1 MISKNLMRTGRLAAA
16 IALAFSGAAS
26 AAGSALPDD
35 TLDEVIVTA
44 QKRSERLIDVP
55 ISMAAITERAMRD
68 AGASQ
73 LGEVLGTVPGVS
85 LVDSGSGSQNINIRG
100 INSVYGN
107 SPVGYY
113 LDELPFTYLGN
124 TQLPDVRM
132 YDVQRV
138 ELLRGPQGTLY
149 GDGSLGGNQDAVAVR
164 QTSEKAR
171 RYSRPAK
178 CRNCLRGGS
187 HREAQ
192 KQRRAR
198 SPVDLVVDAGVRRA
212 RRYRAGNVRF
222 SEHGA
227 TRPLVPLRK
236 STPRC
241 VHPTGRALPD
251 RSH

>member
-149 GDGSLGGNQDAVAVR
+149 GDGSLGGTIRVLTNDPDL
-164 QTSEKAR
+164 EKLQFGADLEAG
-171 RYSRPAK
+171 ST
-178 CRNCLRGGS
+178 RGGTTS
-187 HREAQ
+187 NTEQAM
-192 KQRRAR
+192 
-198 SPVDLVVDAGVRRA
+198 L
-212 RRYRAGNVRF
+212 NL
-222 SEHGA
+222 
-227 TRPLVPLRK
+227 PL
-236 STPRC
+236 
-241 VHPTGRALPD
+241 
-251 RSH
+251 